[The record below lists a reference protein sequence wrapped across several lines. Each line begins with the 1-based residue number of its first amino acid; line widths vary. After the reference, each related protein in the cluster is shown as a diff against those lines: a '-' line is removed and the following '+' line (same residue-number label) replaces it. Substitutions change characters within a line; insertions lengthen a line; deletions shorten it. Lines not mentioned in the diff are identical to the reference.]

1 MGVTESRRR
10 IIMNEPHILA
20 AQGHVA
26 HFETDI
32 VSKLA
37 KISGTAGVITKC
49 GKNLF
54 DYVNADIYDLHIRND
69 SGNVVNDATNAYTQN
84 PIPVNPGTIYTFSGF
99 KNVGTGNAKRIYFLD
114 FDGNWIRRTNAF
126 YSPPYS
132 FETPANCFFI
142 QLQIRRLNDE
152 TIETIQIEEG
162 GSATTFEPYSKV
174 EYDHISGIRTSRGI
188 NNIFSNSSLVTVNYW
203 TH

>member
-1 MGVTESRRR
+1 MDVKESRRR

-54 DYVNADIYDLHIRND
+54 DYVNADMYDLHIRND
-69 SGNVVNDATNAYTQN
+69 SGVEIYDGSNAYSRQK
-84 PIPVNPGTIYTFSGF
+84 IPVNPGTIYTMSGF
-99 KNVGTGNAKRIYFLD
+99 KFIQSGNAKRIYFLGY
-114 FDGNWIRRTNAF
+114 DGNWISRTAGF
-126 YSPPYS
+126 YTSPQT
-132 FETPANCFFI
+132 FTTPENCFFI
-142 QLQIRRLNDE
+142 QIQTRKLNDE
-152 TIETIQIEEG
+152 TIESIQIEEG
-162 GSATTFEPYSKV
+162 GSMTLYEPYSKV
-174 EYDHISGIRTSRGI
+174 KYNNISEIRASRGI
-188 NNIFSNSSLVTVNYW
+188 NNIYSNSNLITVNYW